1 MTITA
6 IDFDRLARFEREVHL
21 RSGAGA
27 GANGTINVCLVQAAD
42 WLSGGAGKSDAPE
55 CVDPVIR
62 CLGIWLN
69 DSSRFEEWRDEL
81 KPFAARIVGTNVGRK
96 MTTRRAYLCA
106 DWAVRTIAPMAMDA
120 YGKAPKLAQRMR
132 DVPEIV
138 DKATSL
144 AGRKIAREATK
155 ELRAVADAAADAAA
169 ADAAYAYAA
178 AAAAAA
184 DADAAAARRTL
195 WDESLQLLDRL
206 IRVTE
211 PAAIAS

>member
-21 RSGAGA
+21 RSGVGAGA
-27 GANGTINVCLVQAAD
+27 GANGKIDVCLVQAAD

-62 CLGIWLN
+62 RLGIWLN

-81 KPFAARIVGTNVGRK
+81 KPFAARIVGTNVGRE

-155 ELRAVADAAADAAA
+155 ELRAAAAAAYTADAAA
-169 ADAAYAYAA
+169 AAW
-178 AAAAAA
+178 
-184 DADAAAARRTL
+184 RTL
-195 WDESLQLLDRL
+195 WDESLRLLDRL